1 MQRATDRPYG
11 APLSAAGLKE
21 RLYTT
26 QHQTQTRHQEQAQRE
41 FVAMRVTCCNT
52 HLSLHWQIQSQ
63 RGAYFYITTAQYNVH
78 KVFQDTYTKSEPS
91 TQEDCSAANTLELC
105 NVHAECSEV
114 MCQRPTQTHSA
125 SLYQPNNRHLLHH
138 GTAHLTHALILYVLT
153 ETANDMHQQA
163 HRANATVPAAHHN
176 NHAILNVTKGHAFH
190 YATKTFYLQY
200 EKKTHYDAIAC
211 ATPNQ
216 KRAQTPALLQAIY
229 T

>member
-91 TQEDCSAANTLELC
+91 TQKDCSAANTPELC

-125 SLYQPNNRHLLHH
+125 SLYQPNNRHLLP
-138 GTAHLTHALILYVLT
+138 LRYI
-153 ETANDMHQQA
+153 
-163 HRANATVPAAHHN
+163 
-176 NHAILNVTKGHAFH
+176 
-190 YATKTFYLQY
+190 QY
-200 EKKTHYDAIAC
+200 CVIIMMRSRNSCIRTMC
-211 ATPNQ
+211 
-216 KRAQTPALLQAIY
+216 LLVHVVCRFRQNI
-229 T
+229 